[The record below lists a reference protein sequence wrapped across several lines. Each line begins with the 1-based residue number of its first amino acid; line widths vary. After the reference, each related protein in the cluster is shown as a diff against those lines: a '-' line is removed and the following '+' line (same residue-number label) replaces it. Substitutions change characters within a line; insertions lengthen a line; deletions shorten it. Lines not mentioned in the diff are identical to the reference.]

1 MIERIDHLIV
11 AVKDL
16 EAAEDNYKKIFGHD
30 PVWRGAHESLGTKN
44 SIFNFNNLYFELL
57 AANGK
62 GAGASLVNSSIEENG
77 EGLAGLVFGSDNIE
91 TTKQQLSSKGYELSA
106 LALGEGFD
114 EDAGKKRTWESLF
127 LPNEI
132 TRGLFSFAIE
142 HKTGKLEL
150 LDRFT
155 SDCVHKLD
163 HVVINTNDAEGF
175 IQVYE
180 KDLGIRL
187 ALDQTVEK
195 WGGRMLFFRLN
206 QTTIE
211 VIARP
216 DEGLSKDSLW
226 GLAWDVEDLEATHT
240 RLTQLGIE
248 ASDVKEGRKPN
259 TLVSTIKSNTCNIP
273 TLFIQHLDS

>member
-91 TTKQQLSSKGYELSA
+91 TTKQQLSSKGYELSG

-114 EDAGKKRTWESLF
+114 EDAGKKRTWQSLF
-127 LPNEI
+127 LPNDI

-142 HKTGKLEL
+142 HKTGKLDL

-175 IQVYE
+175 IRVYE

-216 DEGLSKDSLW
+216 DEGISKDSLW

-240 RLTQLGIE
+240 RLTKLGIE

>member
-77 EGLAGLVFGSDNIE
+77 EGLAGLVFGSDNIK
-91 TTKQQLSSKGYELSA
+91 TTKQQLSSKGYELSG

-142 HKTGKLEL
+142 HKTGKLDL

-175 IQVYE
+175 IRVYE

-216 DEGLSKDSLW
+216 DEGISKDSLW

-240 RLTQLGIE
+240 RLTKLGIE

>member
-62 GAGASLVNSSIEENG
+62 GAGASLVISSIEENG

-91 TTKQQLSSKGYELSA
+91 TTKQQLSSKGYELSG

-142 HKTGKLEL
+142 HKTGKLDL

-175 IQVYE
+175 IRVYE

-240 RLTQLGIE
+240 RLTKLGIE

>member
-91 TTKQQLSSKGYELSA
+91 TTKQQLSSKGYELSG

-142 HKTGKLEL
+142 HKTGKLDL

-175 IQVYE
+175 IRVYE

-216 DEGLSKDSLW
+216 DEGLSRDSLW

-240 RLTQLGIE
+240 RLTKLGIE

>member
-1 MIERIDHLIV
+1 MIDRIDHLIV

-91 TTKQQLSSKGYELSA
+91 TTKQQLSSKGYELSG

-142 HKTGKLEL
+142 HKTGKLDL

-175 IQVYE
+175 IRAYE

-240 RLTQLGIE
+240 RLTKLGIE

>member
-91 TTKQQLSSKGYELSA
+91 TTKQQLSSKGYELSG

-114 EDAGKKRTWESLF
+114 EDAGKKRTWQSLF

-132 TRGLFSFAIE
+132 TRGLFSFVIE
-142 HKTGKLEL
+142 HKTGKLAL
-150 LDRFT
+150 LDKFK
-155 SDCVHKLD
+155 SDSVHKLD

-216 DEGLSKDSLW
+216 DEEQSKDSLW
-226 GLAWDVEDLEATHT
+226 GLAWDVEDLEATHA
-240 RLTQLGIE
+240 RLTELGIE
-248 ASDVKEGRKPN
+248 ASKVKEGRKPN

>member
-91 TTKQQLSSKGYELSA
+91 TTKQQLSSKGYELSG

>member
-142 HKTGKLEL
+142 HKTGKLDL

-175 IQVYE
+175 IRVYE

-216 DEGLSKDSLW
+216 DEGISKDSLW

-240 RLTQLGIE
+240 RLTKLGIE